1 MNKEEKLN
9 AIKTLSKTLD
19 KQYDGEILQYKGE
32 KVGKAIPCIPS
43 NILTLD
49 NDVIGCGGLPR
60 GRVIEIY
67 GQESSG
73 KTALSLHIA
82 GECQKAGGVVAFID
96 AEHSL
101 DPSFANT
108 LGVDMDEL
116 VTAQPDFGEQAMDI
130 VIQLVE
136 SNAVDM
142 IIVDSVTA
150 LVPRAELEGD
160 MGDSHMGL
168 HARLLSQSMR
178 KLVGISNK
186 HSVAIVFIN
195 QIREK
200 VGLVFG
206 NPEVTT
212 GGRALKFFSSLRL
225 EVRRVAGKDGFIK
238 DGDVI
243 IGHRVKIKGAKNKVG
258 TPFKEGEVSLLY
270 GAGFDKIEDAI
281 DHAVKKGIITGSAWL
296 VFKGEKYR
304 REDLREKYGE
314 IVEAIKCQEESKT

>member
-1 MNKEEKLN
+1 VNKSEKLN
-9 AIKTLSKTLD
+9 LIKALGKTLD
-19 KQYDGEILQYKGE
+19 KQYEGEILQYRGD
-32 KVGKAIPCIPS
+32 KVGQAIPCIPS
-43 NILTLD
+43 NLLTLD
-49 NDVIGCGGLPR
+49 REIIGCGGLPR

-82 GECQKAGGVVAFID
+82 GECQKAGGIVAFVD

-101 DPSFANT
+101 DPSFANS
-108 LGVDMDEL
+108 LGVNMDEL
-116 VTAQPDFGEQAMDI
+116 ITAQPDFGEQALDI
-130 VIQLVE
+130 VIKLVE
-136 SNAVDM
+136 SNTVDM

-150 LVPRAELEGD
+150 LVPRAELEGE

-168 HARLLSQSMR
+168 HARLLSQAMR

-186 HSVAIVFIN
+186 HSVAVVFIN

-200 VGLVFG
+200 VGVVFG

-225 EVRRVAGKDGFIK
+225 EVRRVAGQAGFIK
-238 DGDVI
+238 DGDKI
-243 IGHRVKIKGAKNKVG
+243 IGHRIKVKGAKNKVG
-258 TPFKEGEVSLLY
+258 SPFKEGEISLLY
-270 GAGFDKIEDAI
+270 AEGFDKIEDAI
-281 DHAVKKGIITGSAWL
+281 DYAIKKGVITGAAWL

-304 REDLREKYGE
+304 REDLREKYEE
-314 IVEAIKCQEESKT
+314 IVKEIECPAKLNP